1 MEIRNLLTFAK
12 VAEAQSLSR
21 AARELGYAQSTVTMQ
36 MQQLEQELG
45 VSIYE
50 RVGKQIRI
58 TQEGQELL
66 TYAIPIIRMSRE
78 ALRIGKGAPG
88 ETRGL
93 LRLGVAEALIH
104 EGLSRRLRR
113 YGERYPG
120 VELEVRRAAD
130 SGELVAMLLKN
141 EIDLMVT
148 LDGRLGEP
156 ALVCGRER
164 PENVSFVAAPG
175 HSLAGK
181 ADVTREELTGENLI
195 RIGQGAVYEKALD
208 GWLRQAEEK
217 RIGDVQ
223 PKPAG
228 EGQEKEEGAG
238 VRLRWITAGCME
250 LAVRLA
256 LDGAGILLAPDCVVD
271 EYRKDGRLVTL
282 RCAPPQVELWEQTLY
297 HRNKWLTGAM
307 NGWLSIQEDTK

>member
-1 MEIRNLLTFAK
+1 M
-12 VAEAQSLSR
+12 
-21 AARELGYAQSTVTMQ
+21 
-36 MQQLEQELG
+36 
-45 VSIYE
+45 
-50 RVGKQIRI
+50 
-58 TQEGQELL
+58 
-66 TYAIPIIRMSRE
+66 
-78 ALRIGKGAPG
+78 
-88 ETRGL
+88 

-164 PENVSFVAAPG
+164 SENVSFVASPG

-208 GWLRQAEEK
+208 GWLRS
-217 RIGDVQ
+217 I
-223 PKPAG
+223 G

-238 VRLRWITAGCME
+238 VRPRWITAGCME